1 MRIQVVEITEKVVS
15 WMDFKY
21 NASKL
26 ALFIDGSNNPIKI
39 DFEDK
44 KSLDK
49 TRQEIM
55 SRVGKMNLKLKSRTN
70 GLSLYISRKESK

>member
-70 GLSLYISRKESK
+70 GLSLYISRKD

>member
-1 MRIQVVEITEKVVS
+1 MRIQVVEITEKVIA

-55 SRVGKMNLKLKSRTN
+55 SRVGKMSLNLKSRTN
-70 GLSLYISRKESK
+70 GLSLYISRKN